1 MSYIA
6 WKQSLIYPIAKPGKN
21 DKRDPLSY
29 RGISTVLKLYTHFL
43 NKRLLNWLEGNGI
56 LSDAQNGFR
65 PSRSCQ
71 EHMITMYNNYC
82 FESEFT
88 GQGDFRVLC

>member
-1 MSYIA
+1 MARSRLSEQD
-6 WKQSLIYPIAKPGKN
+6 KQLGGKPLHSLQ
-21 DKRDPLSY
+21 
-29 RGISTVLKLYTHFL
+29 H
-43 NKRLLNWLEGNGI
+43 LLNWLEGNGI

-71 EHMITMYNNYC
+71 EHMITIF

-88 GQGDFRVLC
+88 GQGDFWVLR